1 MNTPSSSFHKEVQ
14 GELMLG
20 LPYHCFVLLEN
31 LSECIFTIDLKK
43 KINSFNHAA
52 ETITGFKRQE
62 AIGQHCFDIFRTNIC
77 AKRCVMDQSLANGA
91 PQQDIL
97 AFIIN
102 RAGDQIPISIST
114 SFLRDEENNIIGL
127 FGIFRDLSELEKLRR
142 QITRTF
148 GHEDI
153 IGKDPKMRE
162 ILAFL
167 PDIAESDSAVLIEGP
182 TGSGKEL
189 FARAIHYLSSRQKG
203 PFIAINCGALPDSL
217 LESEIF
223 GYKKGAFTGAGKDKP
238 GRFLLAD
245 KGTLFLDEI
254 CNISTSF
261 QKDMLR
267 VLEDGEFTPLG
278 DTKPLKTDC
287 RIIASTNR
295 DLKAMI
301 KEGTFREDL
310 YYRINVV
317 KISLPPLSERRG
329 DIPLLVEHFI
339 HKYNLL
345 KGRAMHGVTHEA
357 LSHLMGYPFPGNV
370 RELENIIEYAYI
382 LCKDDYIGIEHLPMD
397 VRDWFKTQN
406 RPSSI
411 SAILSNEEAEKIR
424 QILNKHGG
432 NRLAAARELGINRST
447 LWRKINKYGL
457 S

>member
-1 MNTPSSSFHKEVQ
+1 MNTPSSSSHKEVQ

-43 KINSFNHAA
+43 EINSFNHAA

-91 PQQDIL
+91 PQQDIP

-114 SFLRDEENNIIGL
+114 SFLRDEKNNIIGL
-127 FGIFRDLSELEKLRR
+127 FGIFRDLSELERLRR

-223 GYKKGAFTGAGKDKP
+223 GYKKGAFTGAERDKP

-317 KISLPPLSERRG
+317 KISLPPLRERSG
-329 DIPLLVEHFI
+329 DIPLLIENFI

-345 KGRAMHGVTHEA
+345 KGRAMRGVTNEA
-357 LSHLMGYPFPGNV
+357 LSYLIAYPFPGNV
-370 RELENIIEYAYI
+370 RELENIIEYAFI

-397 VRDWFKTQN
+397 VRDWYKTQN
-406 RPSSI
+406 HPSFI
-411 SAILSNEEAEKIR
+411 SATLATEEAEKIR
-424 QILNKHGG
+424 QILNKHRG
-432 NRLAAARELGINRST
+432 NRLTTARELGISRST
-447 LWRKINKYGL
+447 LWRKMNKYGL